1 LGSEEVQS
9 ACRHKQLRFAS
20 SCDAE
25 TKRNHSLTPGNHQ
38 RILLDLP
45 SQSNDRK
52 KHHLYPVSKRYHYL
66 FFLGTATSAQGQGLG
81 GAIIK
86 RVQDRILASSPHNQ
100 SSKPSL
106 PAGETPLEFLPIW
119 LESSTE
125 GSRRLYERCGFRQ
138 VGENIIL
145 GGGTHDRTGR
155 PVPKEQAGTGDG
167 VFIYPMIWIPE
178 GFQVANATTPA
189 PVADAAKAPVTAA
202 EATPTPAVAAD
213 ATPAS
218 APAASAAAPSPLPV
232 ASS

>member
-1 LGSEEVQS
+1 
-9 ACRHKQLRFAS
+9 
-20 SCDAE
+20 
-25 TKRNHSLTPGNHQ
+25 
-38 RILLDLP
+38 LLDLP

-86 RVQDRILASSPHNQ
+86 RSP
-100 SSKPSL
+100 KPSL

-138 VGENIIL
+138 VGENIVL

-167 VFIYPMIWIPE
+167 VFVFPMIWIPE
-178 GFQVANATTPA
+178 
-189 PVADAAKAPVTAA
+189 
-202 EATPTPAVAAD
+202 
-213 ATPAS
+213 
-218 APAASAAAPSPLPV
+218 
-232 ASS
+232 